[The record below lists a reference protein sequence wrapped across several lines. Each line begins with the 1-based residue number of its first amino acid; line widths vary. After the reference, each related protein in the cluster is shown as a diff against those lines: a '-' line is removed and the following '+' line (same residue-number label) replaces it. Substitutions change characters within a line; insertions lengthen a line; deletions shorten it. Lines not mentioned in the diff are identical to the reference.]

1 MPVELYN
8 VVFSGEL
15 VDQAAPETARR
26 KLMALF
32 HLDEARVEQLFSG
45 RRIFIKRNLDLDT
58 AARLQDAF
66 RKAGGRAL
74 IEPVDA
80 AENGPGPDP
89 DPEPASDSDSDSD
102 ELAGAAS
109 GQPQLTLAPI
119 GAPLEQIDDQAS
131 TKFPNTSALSLVTD
145 QNWTLAD
152 CGPPP
157 TPQPEFDLGY
167 LELEPTVTSA
177 AEPEEGQRI
186 T

>member
-80 AENGPGPDP
+80 AENRPDSESK
-89 DPEPASDSDSDSD
+89 PERASDS
-102 ELAGAAS
+102 EERAGAAS
-109 GQPQLTLAPI
+109 GPPQLTLAPI

-131 TKFPNTSALSLVTD
+131 TQFPNTSALSLVTD